1 MGKVSLQG
9 IEFHAFHGVYA
20 EENQLGN
27 RFTIDLH
34 VETSFKKA
42 MLLDQLDA
50 TVDYVKLYEIVK
62 NHMAEPVKLLEH
74 LGHLIIQDILKKYPE
89 SPEIEI
95 VIKKHN
101 PPLGGLVDRSIV
113 TVNYPKDYA

>member
-27 RFTIDLH
+27 RFTVDLH
-34 VETSFKKA
+34 VETSFKNA
-42 MLLDQLDA
+42 MLFDQLEE
-50 TVDYVKLYEIVK
+50 TVDYVQLYQIVK
-62 NHMAEPVKLLEH
+62 SHMTKPVKLLEH
-74 LGHLIIQDILKKYPE
+74 LGHLIIQDILKKYTHCK
-89 SPEIEI
+89 SIE
-95 VIKKHN
+95 VLIKKHN

-113 TVNYPKDYA
+113 TIHYPNDYA